1 MFIVGMLS
9 WWYGAG
15 WIERAKLIRER
26 MARTV
31 DYFSITLLIKTLFA
45 PFRQISAGKV
55 NGSIGLKWRAF
66 IDRTISR
73 VIGAFIRT
81 VIILIGCVTITLYAL
96 IGLVTLVI
104 WAVVPLAPFIGFLL
118 FISGWAPVSWN

>member
-1 MFIVGMLS
+1 MLS

-26 MARTV
+26 IARTV
-31 DYFSITLLIKTLFA
+31 DYFSINLLLKTLFS

-55 NGSIGLKWRAF
+55 NGPIGLKWRAF

-73 VIGAFIRT
+73 IIGAFIRI
-81 VIILIGCVTITLYAL
+81 VIIIIGCVTIAIYCVLGVITMAVWAL
-96 IGLVTLVI
+96 
-104 WAVVPLAPFIGFLL
+104 VPLFPIIGFLL
-118 FISGWAPVSWN
+118 FISGWTPISWN